1 MRQPNNPS
9 SKEALERAKA
19 TLAALQKEY
28 GNKDKSIPPPTP
40 EELEE
45 MFQRDYRTLR
55 FKQR

>member
-1 MRQPNNPS
+1 MKNTDETHA
-9 SKEALERAKA
+9 KEALERVKA

-28 GNKDKSIPPPTP
+28 GNKDKSIPPPTA

>member
-1 MRQPNNPS
+1 MKPNDKANS
-9 SKEALERAKA
+9 QEALQRVKA
-19 TLAALQKEY
+19 TLAELLEKH
-28 GNKDKSIPPPTP
+28 GNKDKSIPPPTA

>member
-1 MRQPNNPS
+1 MKRTDEVHA
-9 SKEALERAKA
+9 KEALEKVKAK
-19 TLAALQKEY
+19 LAALQKEF
-28 GNKDKSIPPPTP
+28 GNKDKSIPPPTA